1 MSAGERIKEKRQE
14 LDISIEQAQS
24 DTKIRKKYL
33 LAIENDDYSQ
43 IPGLVYARA
52 FIKNYSSYLG
62 LDPDEIMEEFER
74 WRHLEDVENGG
85 MSRKRRTHRSR
96 RRKKSP
102 LAFLSASPRVLG
114 AIVVLLVIVSIVAYN
129 FAFLPEEA
137 PSPDNGNDMVTE
149 EIEEMGDAGDEGE
162 GEEIEERAEEDRED
176 GAEVVIPDLDEVEF
190 DELLTEDLTPV
201 DPETDEVDPAGTET
215 EAEEN
220 DEVEDEPVDPEDP
233 EEPVEEDRT
242 FRVMASGE
250 SWVRVTVDG
259 EVLYEAIMND
269 GDVEEFEPEENLILR
284 TGNAAAIT
292 IEYNDE
298 QRNMGG
304 SGAVIEEEF
313 TF

>member
-1 MSAGERIKEKRQE
+1 MSAGEKIREKRKE
-14 LDISIEQAQS
+14 LDISIEQAQK

-43 IPGLVYARA
+43 IPGLVYVRA

-62 LDPDEIMEEFER
+62 LDPEEVMEEFER
-74 WRHLEDVENGG
+74 WRHLEGVETEG
-85 MSRKRRTHRSR
+85 MSRKKRTHRSR
-96 RRKKSP
+96 RSRKSP
-102 LAFLSASPRVLG
+102 LSYLSASPRILG
-114 AIVVLLVIVSIVAYN
+114 AIIIILVIFSIVAYN
-129 FAFLPEEA
+129 FASLPGEA
-137 PSPDNGNDMVTE
+137 PGPENGNDVISEEVEEMVDTGDELEETE
-149 EIEEMGDAGDEGE
+149 EA
-162 GEEIEERAEEDRED
+162 AEEEPDEEAD
-176 GAEVVIPDLDEVEF
+176 VVIPDLDDEEF
-190 DELLTEDLTPV
+190 EDLLAEDLTPV
-201 DPETDEVDPAGTET
+201 DPGTEEVDPLETET
-215 EAEEN
+215 EEAENGDIAEET
-220 DEVEDEPVDPEDP
+220 EEDP
-233 EEPVEEDRT
+233 AEEDRT

-292 IEYNDE
+292 IEYDDQ